1 PGFTCPPANP
11 LVCQSL
17 QLNSGGSATLT
28 VAVTGTTPGS
38 FNVSA
43 MVNSDVDT
51 DPSNNMQNGTIE
63 ILPAADLAVSV
74 TLANSF
80 IRSNE
85 STTVTGSAVN
95 TGPQAAT
102 NTQLLIDLGGLLTV
116 MPGQVDPACMTP
128 DGQMLTCDLGIFA
141 SGAQQSISQP
151 VDAVG
156 SIGISTVTA
165 TVGSGL
171 ADSDTSNNNDTA
183 SVQVATRLVDLQ
195 ATIGTLPVGVE
206 VGQSGSFSVTME
218 NLGPDAASQ
227 PEVEILAGGNGL
239 SFTSV
244 TADTGSCTFTQLAAT
259 CSAIDLTGTQTVI
272 LSFNALS
279 VGDFLISATART
291 IVAEDADTDPA
302 NDSASQ
308 IITLQNFTINTG
320 GGGGGGGGSPGL
332 SLLGILLLLAV
343 RRRHT
348 EIPNLS
354 P

>member
-1 PGFTCPPANP
+1 MYVHLDSC
-11 LVCQSL
+11 
-17 QLNSGGSATLT
+17 
-28 VAVTGTTPGS
+28 
-38 FNVSA
+38 
-43 MVNSDVDT
+43 
-51 DPSNNMQNGTIE
+51 I
-63 ILPAADLAVSV
+63 I
-74 TLANSF
+74 
-80 IRSNE
+80 I
-85 STTVTGSAVN
+85 
-95 TGPQAAT
+95 
-102 NTQLLIDLGGLLTV
+102 I
-116 MPGQVDPACMTP
+116 
-128 DGQMLTCDLGIFA
+128 
-141 SGAQQSISQP
+141 QP

-165 TVGSGL
+165 TVGSDL
-171 ADSDTSNNNDTA
+171 ADSDISNNNENTT
-183 SVQVATRLVDLQ
+183 VQVANRLVDLQ

-308 IITLQNFTINTG
+308 IITLQNFTVNTGG

-343 RRRHT
+343 RRRRR
-348 EIPNLS
+348 ELPNLS